1 MAELK
6 EEIPRKAEFKPYLW
20 WRYIDDIFFLWE
32 HGEEKLKSFIDN
44 INKIHPTIKFAADW
58 SKTSIDFLDVT
69 VSIAEGVIETDL
81 YVKPTDSD
89 QYLLS
94 SSCHPFH
101 CEKGMPYSQ
110 ALRLKRICSKN
121 EFFDKRCND
130 LEKYLL
136 ERATVRKWYVM
147 KYFELELFPEMP
159 F

>member
-44 INKIHPTIKFAADW
+44 INKMHPIIKFTADW
-58 SKTSIDFLDVT
+58 SKPSIDFLDVT
-69 VSIAEGVIETDL
+69 VSIAEGVRETDL

-94 SSCHPFH
+94 SSCHPFY

-136 ERATVRKWYVM
+136 ERATVRKWYVR